1 MKRPPIRR
9 LVALFAGMML
19 AMATILFRL
28 SILQVSRADAYQ
40 TEALDQRLH
49 TVTLPAAR
57 GEILDRSGEPLAISL
72 PARDVYANPRHVTD
86 PRGEAEKL
94 APILKEEAKHLREEL
109 VADGTFVYLARQV
122 PLRKAER
129 IERLELAG
137 IGFLESTRRVYP
149 AGSLASQVLGFVGVD
164 GVGLSGLEVQYQKEL
179 AGKPGERT
187 QETGLTGQ
195 PIVGGVD
202 VELAPVPG
210 VDLVTTIDRDFQ
222 YQVQEALEEA
232 VKQNAAKGGTVIV
245 MDAHTGDVYA
255 MASYPWFDPNDF
267 SSTEPARWRN
277 TAVTDAFEPGSVCKV
292 ITAAAAVEEHAVSL
306 DEGFAV
312 PDQMQVG
319 TFTIHDSHSHPVQ
332 EMTIGD
338 IVAQSSNMGAV
349 LVAEELGEA
358 LLATYLS
365 KFGLGQATGVGFP
378 GESSGVLL
386 PLYQWSDTS
395 LATMAYGQGISATAL
410 QMASV
415 YATIANGGEWVR
427 PRLVRGTVD
436 SDGTFHSAPHSPTR
450 RVVSERTAKIVTRM
464 LAYAVQ
470 SGTGTTAQVPGY
482 QVAGKTGTARI
493 PKPGGGYYTDRDIAS
508 FIGFLPASDPEI
520 VILATLDQPVTIYGS
535 VAAAPLFQA
544 VARYA
549 IERLGIVPATRVSL
563 PPHALPVG

>member
-1 MKRPPIRR
+1 MT
-9 LVALFAGMML
+9 L
-19 AMATILFRL
+19 AMTTVLFRL

-49 TVTLPAAR
+49 TVTLPAER
-57 GEILDRSGEPLAISL
+57 GQILDRFGEPLAISL
-72 PARDVYANPRHVTD
+72 PARDVYANPQHVTD
-86 PRGEAEKL
+86 PRGEAETL
-94 APILKEEAKHLREEL
+94 APILREDAKHLRQEL
-109 VADGTFVYLARQV
+109 KADGTFVYLAREV
-122 PLRKAER
+122 SLAKAGR
-129 IERLELAG
+129 IQRLNLAG
-137 IGFLESTRRVYP
+137 IGFLASSRRVYP
-149 AGSLASQVLGFVGVD
+149 AGPLASQLLGFVGVD

-179 AGKPGERT
+179 AGQAGERT

-195 PIVGGVD
+195 SIVGGVD
-202 VELAPVPG
+202 VEQAPVPG

-222 YQVQEALEEA
+222 YQVQAALEEA
-232 VKQNAAKGGTVIV
+232 VKSNGAKGGTLIV
-245 MDAHTGDVYA
+245 MDADTGDVYA
-255 MASYPWFDPNDF
+255 MASFPWFDPNDF
-267 SSTEPARWRN
+267 SASKQTSWRN
-277 TAVTDAFEPGSVCKV
+277 SAVTDAFEPGSVCKV

-319 TFTIHDSHSHPVQ
+319 DFTIHDSHPHPVEQ
-332 EMTIGD
+332 MTLGD
-338 IVAQSSNMGAV
+338 IVAESSNMGAV
-349 LVAEELGEA
+349 LVAQRLGEA
-358 LLATYLS
+358 RLATYLS

-386 PLYQWSDTS
+386 PLYQWTDTS

-436 SDGTFHSAPHSPTR
+436 ADGTFHPAPRSPTR

-470 SGTGTTAQVPGY
+470 YGTGTTAQIPGY

-520 VILATLDQPVTIYGS
+520 VILATLDQPVTTYGS

-549 IERLGIVPATRVSL
+549 IERLGIVPAARLSL
-563 PPHALPVG
+563 PPHLLPVG